1 MSFFPTSF
9 LSLNLKLKKYSKVV
23 VAMGGKTTSDIDYDK
38 LNKLLQTNKC
48 ALLVC
53 NSFFY
58 KNLGLKDNANIY
70 YCNVDPMSI
79 IFFKILYYSKNPS
92 IDFKN
97 FIKQYKISKK
107 FIIGFKQNAKS
118 IKNFKTQFPSAK
130 IIDFFTSEKDK
141 NLYSTKGHYIACP
154 ANVGLLLYKL
164 ILRFAINYHHPGGWT
179 KSRPWKFLKNNGY
192 FPKNSLFPYIK
203 YLSCLASRH
212 NSFYLM
218 MDLAASIGAKE
229 IIISGRSC
237 TISSDLK
244 YINKVPYLNYSYFYD
259 TKKNYMKFNGMN
271 PDLILEYMC
280 QLRLYMSSFENFHSV
295 KIKTYSKD
303 LWSIDRN
310 FNKL

>member
-9 LSLNLKLKKYSKVV
+9 LSLNLKLKKYSKVI
-23 VAMGGKTTSDIDYDK
+23 VAMGGKTISDIEYDK
-38 LNKLLQTNKC
+38 LNRLLQTNKC

-53 NSFFY
+53 NAFFY

-70 YCNVDPMSI
+70 YCNIDPI
-79 IFFKILYYSKNPS
+79 QILFFKTIYYSKNPS

-97 FIKQYKISKK
+97 FIKQHKISKK
-107 FIIGFKQNAKS
+107 SLTGFKQNAKS

-130 IIDFFTSEKDK
+130 IIDFFTSVKDK
-141 NLYSTKGHYIACP
+141 NLLSSKGHYIAYP
-154 ANVGLLLYKL
+154 ANVRLLLYKF
-164 ILRFAINYHHPGGWT
+164 ILRFVMDYHLSGWT

-192 FPKNSLFPYIK
+192 FPKHSLFSYLKYIIF
-203 YLSCLASRH
+203 LASRH

-218 MDLAASIGAKE
+218 MDLAANIGTKE
-229 IIISGRSC
+229 IIIAGRSC
-237 TISSDLK
+237 TISNDLK
-244 YINKVPYLNYSYFYD
+244 YINKVPYLNYSYYYD
-259 TKKNYMKFNGMN
+259 IKKNYMKYNGMN

-280 QLRLYMSSFENFHSV
+280 HLRLYMSSFESFHSV

-310 FNKL
+310 FNNQ